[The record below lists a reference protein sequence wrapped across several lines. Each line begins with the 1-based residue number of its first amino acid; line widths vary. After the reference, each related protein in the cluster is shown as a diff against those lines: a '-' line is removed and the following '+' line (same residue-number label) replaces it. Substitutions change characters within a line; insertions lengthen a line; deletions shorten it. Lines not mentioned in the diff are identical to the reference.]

1 MDTVTGTEAV
11 QGAARAVRSL
21 AVLAAAA
28 GIGGPLLYLLYDSLG
43 DPQAAKVVLGGALAM
58 AALQWAPHAGLRMAL
73 TRELFVGAL
82 YLLKL
87 WLALRFGGLAA
98 PTVPWFLLCPAIAT
112 LLGGARPG
120 LAWGAV
126 VGGTV
131 LALFFIE
138 HGGARFAAH
147 PVADPLLLHLASDLG
162 LFALAIVV
170 ALLAR
175 QPTR

>member
-1 MDTVTGTEAV
+1 MSILTMDA
-11 QGAARAVRSL
+11 APDHARAGRSL
-21 AVLAAAA
+21 ALLAALA
-28 GIGGPLLYLLYDSLG
+28 GFGGPLLHVLYRYLG
-43 DPQAAKVVLGGALAM
+43 DPLAANVVLGGALAM
-58 AALQWAPHAGLRMAL
+58 AALQFAPRAGIGVGFARD
-73 TRELFVGAL
+73 LFVGVL

-98 PTVPWFLLCPAIAT
+98 PTVPWFLLCPVIAI

-126 VGGTV
+126 VGATV
-131 LALFFIE
+131 LALYFAE
-138 HGGARFAAH
+138 RGGARFAPH
-147 PVADPLLLHLASDLG
+147 PVADPQLLQLASDLG
-162 LFALAIVV
+162 LFALVIVV